1 MYKQLTS
8 EQRYYIYLE
17 RQKGS
22 RQKSIAAAI
31 GVSEST
37 VSRELRRNGGK
48 SGSYNFLKAH
58 EKAMKRR
65 HREPGNRAK
74 PPELIWRVKQL
85 IMDEQWSPAQ
95 ISGYLREK
103 EGIRISHET
112 IYKLIRADASGRL
125 AENCRHKMKYR
136 KSASHKHET
145 KATNIKNRVSIHER
159 PKEADGKRFGDWEM
173 DLIVDKD
180 QNGILTMIERS
191 TVFLLMAKL
200 KHGKLAMPVAKTAWR
215 LLLPYKGGQMHTIT
229 TDNGS
234 EFAAHEWLTKQLG
247 VQVYFTD
254 SYASWQK
261 GAVENTNKLIRQYI
275 PKGMDISTVSDQRI
289 ASIQAKINRRPRAKL
304 NFNTPKDEFFKHY
317 S

>member
-1 MYKQLTS
+1 M
-8 EQRYYIYLE
+8 E

-22 RQKSIAAAI
+22 TQKSIAEAI

-37 VSRELRRNGGK
+37 VSRELRRNGGRN
-48 SGSYNFLKAH
+48 GSYNFQKAH
-58 EKAMKRR
+58 DKAMGRR
-65 HREPGNRAK
+65 HREPGNRKK
-74 PPELIWRVKQL
+74 PPELIWCVKQL

-95 ISGYLREK
+95 ISGYLK
-103 EGIRISHET
+103 KQGVQISHET
-112 IYKLIRADASGRL
+112 IYKLIREDETGRL
-125 AENCRHKMKYR
+125 AENCRHKMKYH

-145 KATNIKNRVSIHER
+145 KATNIKNRLSIHER

-200 KHGKLAMPVAKTAWR
+200 KHGKMAKGVAQTVWR
-215 LLLPYKGGQMHTIT
+215 LLLPYKGEQLHTIT

-234 EFAAHEWLTKQLG
+234 EFAAHQWITKQLG
-247 VQVYFTD
+247 VPVYFTD
-254 SYASWQK
+254 SYSSWQK

-275 PKGMDISTVSDQRI
+275 PKGEDISMVTDKRI

-304 NFNTPKDEFFKHY
+304 NFNTPKDEFYKHY

>member
-22 RQKSIAAAI
+22 TQKSIAKAI

-37 VSRELRRNGGK
+37 VSRELKRNSGK
-48 SGSYNFLKAH
+48 NGSYNFMKAQ
-58 EKAMKRR
+58 EKTMERR

-74 PPELIWRVKQL
+74 PQELIWRVKQL

-103 EGIRISHET
+103 EGIEISHET
-112 IYKLIRADASGRL
+112 IYKLIRADETGKL
-125 AENCRHKMKYR
+125 AENCRHKMKYH
-136 KSASHKHET
+136 KSASKKHVT

-159 PKEADGKRFGDWEM
+159 PAEADGKRFGDWEM

-200 KHGKLAMPVAKTAWR
+200 KHGKMAMPVAKTVWR
-215 LLLPYKGGQMHTIT
+215 LLLPYKGEQLHTIT

-234 EFAAHEWLTKQLG
+234 EFAAHEWITKQLG
-247 VQVYFTD
+247 VPVYFTD

-275 PKGMDISTVSDQRI
+275 PKGMDISTVSDKRI
-289 ASIQAKINRRPRAKL
+289 ASIQAKINKRPRAKL
-304 NFNTPKDEFFKHY
+304 NFNTPKEEFFKHY

>member
-1 MYKQLTS
+1 MYKQLIS
-8 EQRYYIYLE
+8 EQRYTIEVLLK
-17 RQKGS
+17 QNWK
-22 RQKSIAAAI
+22 KKDIAAAI
-31 GVSEST
+31 GVSVST
-37 VSRELRRNGGK
+37 VYRETSRNKGKHGTYTHGLAQELADMRKER
-48 SGSYNFLKAH
+48 L
-58 EKAMKRR
+58 
-65 HREPGNRAK
+65 PGNRK
-74 PPELIWRVKQL
+74 IPKRVTDEAVKL
-85 IMDEQWSPAQ
+85 LREEQWSPEQ
-95 ISGYLREK
+95 ISGWMALK
-103 EGIRISHET
+103 GVRISHET
-112 IYKLIRADASGRL
+112 IYKIIRRDKIEGGELYKS
-125 AENCRHKMKYR
+125 CRHQLKNR
-136 KSASHKHET
+136 KRPVGAVGR
-145 KATNIKNRVSIHER
+145 IPNRVSIHDR
-159 PKEADGKRFGDWEM
+159 PAEADGKRFGDWEM

-200 KHGKLAMPVAKTAWR
+200 KHGKMAMPVAKTAWR
-215 LLLPYKGGQMHTIT
+215 LLLPYKGEQLHTIT

-247 VQVYFTD
+247 AQIYFTD

-275 PKGMDISTVSDQRI
+275 PKGMDISTVSDRRI